1 MSGFE
6 LIRQLGDKGHEGDKT
21 IKLHR
26 TKLEPVLLT
35 KFEGNIEQALQFYS
49 AQVSKLTY

>member
-6 LIRQLGDKGHEGDKT
+6 LIRQYSDKSHDGDKG
-21 IKLHR
+21 IKISR

-49 AQVSKLTY
+49 SQVSKLTY